1 MSIIRKRFLSVLLIA
16 AMLLST
22 VFHGGVSAQAED
34 ESSLPDGIIYQAED
48 YYTGNISEGAAADL
62 QPGESIEIA
71 LASNSEFVAGKYIL
85 MIQSCG
91 NREFFDILING
102 ESVGAVSRTGTGFGM
117 DQMTSDTLEAVL
129 ELKPE
134 DVITIVAPDGGYYGW
149 VDYLR
154 LDAYTGP
161 IINEDYYIYQAE
173 DYYTGNICEGVAA
186 DLQPGET
193 IAITLGSEFATGK
206 YILTV
211 SSCGNRE
218 SFEILINGESF
229 GTINRIGTDYGMDQ
243 MSFDKLAGKI
253 LQLRPGDV
261 ISIVAPADGYGWVDY
276 LCLDVYGPE
285 DGVET
290 GVGYFCYQ
298 AEAFYDKLPGS
309 GDCAADLQ
317 PGETIAVTLGS
328 EFAAGKYTLTV
339 SSCGNRESFEI
350 LINGES
356 VGTINR
362 VGTDYGMNQMTPD
375 TLEAVLVLK
384 QGDVITV
391 AAPEGGY
398 YGWVDY
404 LQLDKHF
411 SESATETGNGYF
423 VYQVEHY
430 YDGNISEEVAA
441 DMQPGEVIE
450 IPLRTNK
457 DFTAGKYTVTIY
469 SCGNREAF
477 EILVNGQSV
486 GTISRTGTG
495 YGQDQMT
502 YDKLETVL
510 DLKPDDVVS
519 VVAPADGYGWVDFV
533 LFDLNAVAQVYTDG
547 VAGHRYDSLQNAIN
561 AAAQTGSDVKL
572 LADSNEEIIITSSLK
587 IDLNGHSLTGKVTV
601 AEGAILYG
609 IDSSTDDYDCSD
621 GYGKIVQL
629 EGNYEPYF
637 QNTDTKR
644 YIAIGE
650 EDGSVSF
657 HRFYMAINH
666 KLLRPENNGVGFK
679 AIFAGDE
686 VIKNNLDSFGIQV
699 CVGDDFTV
707 NPVIRTGAFTDF
719 TAGRE
724 KEAGELTDTPNQRT
738 VVLKNILKAEDG
750 YDNAAAAVAC
760 IHGRPYM
767 IIDGH
772 KIVAQDTVTTSLCEL
787 INSAND
793 SDGTPGSVIMAIY
806 NQLVAPFGDVM
817 KDDSWH
823 IDRILEVGSEGAG
836 IITDIYTDKASYSP
850 GDRAALTVEL
860 LAQEDLNATL
870 QVNVTKLTNVIYSTS
885 IPVSLKNGEATSKS
899 VRFNLPESDFQG
911 YSVEVYLHWGE
922 ILLDWEMTAAEAA
935 SDWSMFPRYG
945 YLTRYNPEVDVQSTL
960 ERLNKYH
967 INGLFYYDVLD
978 RHEKPLAG
986 TVDSPAESWYTLA
999 NHLASKDTVSELID
1013 LGHTYNM
1020 NSYMYNLIFGAY
1032 EDFETSGVDSSWG
1045 LFEDFARTQQAYHG
1059 PLDENWETQKLYL
1072 FNPGN
1077 VNWQDHYLRV
1087 TADMLAVYNFDGVQ
1101 ADSLGDRGTLYTKGG
1116 TVFGTNLSEQYSP
1129 LLNRM
1134 TEELGT
1140 RIIFNPVSGYGRSEV
1155 MSTVDYD
1162 IAYEEIWPFAAKTY
1176 SDLKAEVDNIRSLMT
1191 TENGQQKGI
1200 VIAAYMNYDVDKN
1213 GTFNT
1218 PGILLA
1224 NATLMASGAAHLEL
1238 GDTGML
1244 SNEYYPGDT
1253 LTIDNNL
1260 DRYLRNYYSFMV
1272 AYENY
1277 LRDPALTACDA
1288 ATYINGTAV
1297 AQNSVSGQIWSFSK
1311 ESENA
1316 GQVLHFINLC
1326 GVSSSDW
1333 SDGDGTQAEPTRQEN
1348 LTVLQYVDTIPQHV
1362 YLASPDH
1369 ADGIMTELPFE
1380 TGMDAN
1386 GTYITFQ
1393 MPQLHY
1399 WNMVI
1404 LK

>member
-1 MSIIRKRFLSVLLIA
+1 MSKFRKQILSVLLIA
-16 AMLLST
+16 AMLFSVVFPGGIFVKAESANTLS
-22 VFHGGVSAQAED
+22 
-34 ESSLPDGIIYQAED
+34 DGSFIYQVED
-48 YYTGNISEGAAADL
+48 YYIGDISEGAAADL

-71 LASNSEFVAGKYIL
+71 LNTNSEFVSGKYIL

-91 NREFFDILING
+91 NRESFDILVNG
-102 ESVGAVSRTGTGFGM
+102 ESVGVVSRTGTGFGM
-117 DQMTSDTLEAVL
+117 DQMTSDTLEVVL

-154 LDAYTGP
+154 LDVYTGP
-161 IINEDYYIYQAE
+161 IINEDYYIYQVE
-173 DYYTGNICEGVAA
+173 NYYSGNICEGAAA

-206 YILTV
+206 YTLTV

-218 SFEILINGESF
+218 SFEILLNGESV
-229 GTINRIGTDYGMDQ
+229 GIINRVGTDYGMNQ
-243 MSFDKLAGKI
+243 MTFDKLTGKI
-253 LQLRPGDV
+253 LQLKSEDV

-276 LCLDVYGPE
+276 LCLDTYGPD

-290 GVGYFCYQ
+290 GVGYFRYQ

-309 GDCAADLQ
+309 GDCAADMQ

-328 EFAAGKYTLTV
+328 EFVAGKYTLTV

-356 VGTINR
+356 VGTVNR
-362 VGTDYGMNQMTPD
+362 IGTDYGMNQMTPD
-375 TLEAVLVLK
+375 TLDVVLELK

-404 LQLDKHF
+404 LQLDKYF
-411 SESATETGNGYF
+411 SESANETGDGYF

-430 YDGNISEEVAA
+430 YDGNISEEIAA

-457 DFTAGKYTVTIY
+457 DFTTGKYIITIY

-502 YDKLETVL
+502 YDKLESVL
-510 DLKPDDVVS
+510 NLKPDDVVS
-519 VVAPADGYGWVDFV
+519 IVAPAEGYGWVDFI
-533 LFDLNAVAQVYTDG
+533 LLDLNAVAQLYTDG
-547 VAGHRYDSLQNAIN
+547 VAGHKYDSLQNAIN

-572 LADSNEEIIITSSLK
+572 LADSDEEISISNSLK
-587 IDLNGHSLTGKVTV
+587 IDLNGHNLNGKVTV
-601 AEGAILYG
+601 AEGAALYG
-609 IDSSTDDYDCSD
+609 IDTSTDDYDCSD
-621 GYGKIVQL
+621 GYGKIAQL

-637 QNTDTKR
+637 QNTDTKW
-644 YIAIGE
+644 YIAIEE
-650 EDGSVSF
+650 EDSSISF

-724 KEAGELTDTPNQRT
+724 TEAGELTNIPNQKT
-738 VVLKNILKAEDG
+738 VVFKNLLNAEDG
-750 YDNAAAAVAC
+750 HDNAAAAVAD

-767 IIDGH
+767 IIGGH
-772 KIVAQDTVTTSLCEL
+772 EIVAHDTATSLREL

-793 SDGTPGSVIMAIY
+793 SNGTPGSVLMAIY
-806 NQLVAPFGDVM
+806 NQFVAPFGNEM
-817 KDDSWH
+817 KDDTWH
-823 IDRILEVGSEGAG
+823 IDRIQEVGSEGAG

-850 GDRAALTVEL
+850 GDRASLTVEL

-870 QVNVTKLTNVIYSTS
+870 QVNVTKLTNLIYSTS

-899 VRFNLPESDFQG
+899 VRFNLPENDFQG
-911 YSVEVYLHWGE
+911 YSVEVYLIRGE
-922 ILLDWEMTAAEAA
+922 NRLDWEMTAIEAA

-945 YLTRYNPEVDVQSTL
+945 YLTRYSAEVDAQSTL

-986 TVDSPAESWYTLA
+986 TVELPAESWNTLA
-999 NHLASKDTVSELID
+999 NHEAKKDIVSNLVNI
-1013 LGHTYNM
+1013 GHTYNM

-1032 EDFETSGVDSSWG
+1032 EDYAQSGVDRDWG
-1045 LFEDFARTQQAYHG
+1045 LFEDFARTKQAYHG
-1059 PLDENWETQKLYL
+1059 PLSENWETQKLYL

-1077 VNWQDHYLRV
+1077 VNWQNHYLRV
-1087 TADMLAVYNFDGVQ
+1087 TDDMLKVYDFDGIQV
-1101 ADSLGDRGTLYTKGG
+1101 DSLGDRGTLYTKGG
-1116 TVFGTNLSEQYSP
+1116 QIFGTDLSEQYSP
-1129 LLNRM
+1129 LLNRI
-1134 TEELGT
+1134 TQELGT
-1140 RIIFNPVSGYGRSEV
+1140 KVIFNPVSGYGRSEV
-1155 MSTVDYD
+1155 MSKVDYD
-1162 IAYEEIWPFAAKTY
+1162 IAYEEIWPFAAKSY

-1191 TENGQQKGI
+1191 TENGSEKGI
-1200 VIAAYMNYDVDKN
+1200 VIAAYMNYDVEKGN
-1213 GTFNT
+1213 SFNM
-1218 PGILLA
+1218 PGVLLA

-1244 SNEYYPGDT
+1244 SHEYYPGTT
-1253 LTIDNNL
+1253 LVIEDAL
-1260 DRYLRNYYSFMV
+1260 DVKLRNYYSFMV

-1277 LRDPALTACDA
+1277 LRDPALTAYNA
-1288 ATYINGTAV
+1288 ATYINGTAA
-1297 AQNSVSGQIWSFSK
+1297 AQNSVAGQIWSFSK
-1311 ESENA
+1311 KSENA
-1316 GQVLHFINLC
+1316 GQVIHFINLC
-1326 GVSSSDW
+1326 GTSSANWADS
-1333 SDGDGTQAEPTRQEN
+1333 DGTQVEPTRQEN
-1348 LTVLQYVDTIPQHV
+1348 LTVRQYVDTIPQNV
-1362 YLASPDH
+1362 YLASPDSF
-1369 ADGIMTELPFE
+1369 DGIMAELSFE
-1380 TGMDAN
+1380 TGTDTN

-1393 MPQLHY
+1393 MPQLQY